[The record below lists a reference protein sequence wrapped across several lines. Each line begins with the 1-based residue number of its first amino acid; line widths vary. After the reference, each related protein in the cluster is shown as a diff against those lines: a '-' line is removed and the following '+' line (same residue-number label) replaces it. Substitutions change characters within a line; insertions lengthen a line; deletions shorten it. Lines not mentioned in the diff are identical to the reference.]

1 MKESDLRLWTGR
13 YDGHTMLGSVW
24 CLVFFCAGYF
34 TFNISITIKIISGLF
49 LIAHTSG
56 LIIYRDKIKMEMQ
69 KKRGPV
75 QRSAK
80 VRWGSRLVSLAA
92 IMIAVMVIT
101 IPIVPIYIK
110 GIVTACVYHI
120 ISRLSYKKIEPT
132 KGE

>member
-1 MKESDLRLWTGR
+1 MKESDLRFWVGR
-13 YDGHTMLGSVW
+13 YNGHTKLGFIW
-24 CLVFFCAGYF
+24 CVIFFCAGYF
-34 TFNISITIKIISGLF
+34 TFNIAITLKIISVLF
-49 LIAHTSG
+49 LTAHTSG
-56 LIIYRDKIKMEMQ
+56 LVVYRDKIKMEMQ